1 MRRVFK
7 TRTFTR
13 SMKKTG
19 LTDTALCIAVREMCV
34 GLIDADL
41 GGGIVK
47 KRVAL
52 PGYGKRGG
60 ARTIVA
66 TKMVGRWFFLFGFS
80 KNERSNIDKDELR
93 ALQEVAA
100 ELLGFDDQQL
110 TTALNAGEIVEICNE
125 DNKAQQPNSR

>member
-13 SMKKTG
+13 SMKKSG
-19 LTDTALCIAVREMCV
+19 LTDTALCVAVEEMSQ

-41 GGGIVK
+41 GDNIVK

-52 PGYGKRGG
+52 PGQGKRGG

-66 TKMVGRWFFLFGFS
+66 TKRAGCWFFLYGFS
-80 KNERSNIDKDELR
+80 KSERSNIDKEELR
-93 ALQEVAA
+93 VLQEVAKD
-100 ELLGFDDQQL
+100 LLGFDDRQL
-110 TTALNAGEIVEICNE
+110 AIALAAGEILEICDGE
-125 DNKAQQPNSR
+125 DKT

>member
-19 LTDTALCIAVREMCV
+19 LTDAALCIAVREMCV

-47 KRVAL
+47 KQVAL

-66 TKMVGRWFFLFGFS
+66 TKMVGRWFFLFGFR

>member
-19 LTDTALCIAVREMCV
+19 LTDAALCVAVQEMCE

-41 GGGIVK
+41 GGSIVK

-66 TKMVGRWFFLFGFS
+66 TKMAGRWFFLFGFS
-80 KNERSNIDKDELR
+80 KNERSNIDKDEIR

-125 DNKAQQPNSR
+125 DNKAQ